1 MGLSKFLVVRRHH
14 LRIGFYYSTISN
26 YLNVLGF
33 VTLSD
38 IPERAASV
46 ARGLMYL
53 RSFRGRAGMK
63 ILRLALYIFYY
74 FSIHNNKTSEFIWK
88 FV

>member
-14 LRIGFYYSTISN
+14 LWIGFYYVTISN
-26 YLNVLGF
+26 YLNVFGF
-33 VTLSD
+33 VTLSV
-38 IPERAASV
+38 PERAASV
-46 ARGLMYL
+46 AFCLIYL

-74 FSIHNNKTSEFIWK
+74 FSIHNNITSEFIWK
-88 FV
+88 FF